1 MSHARALSRILAA
14 AVLAASAFACKPED
28 LRTPSQGGSVRAE
41 VTDDTPAGILPY
53 VKVVTDDWTPVTS
66 KERYLEASLT
76 LEDANKIYTGEAK
89 SSCFVYIKGRG
100 KSSWGQPKKPYRL
113 KFVDG
118 RKMFGMHKDKG
129 WILIANYSDK
139 SLVRNLLATRLS
151 KILGMD
157 WTPEMLPVDFYLN
170 GEYQGV
176 YNLVE
181 NKEVAHNKV
190 DIDVNAGDYLLEIE
204 QSIDQPHSFKT
215 AQARIPIQFEEPE
228 NPTSDQ
234 IAYVRN
240 YVDNFESALFSD
252 NFTDPETGYR
262 RYIDVRSFVN
272 NYIAQEL
279 SKNVDGNLRKST
291 PLTLERERGLCLYFL
306 WDFDLAFGNA
316 DYFDSEF
323 PGSTSGPEGWFV
335 KDFGLDGYGTG
346 WYPRLFQDPW
356 FVGQVKARWN
366 EVFPE
371 LEALLPLIDGLVK
384 SLHDG
389 PERNFKKW
397 DILTHHVWP
406 NVTVPGTYQ
415 GEIEYLKN
423 FYKTRL
429 AWLNTAINELET
441 SYEED

>member
-1 MSHARALSRILAA
+1 MTLARAISRILAA
-14 AVLAASAFACKPED
+14 AVLAAAVSACKPED
-28 LRTPSQGGSVRAE
+28 FHTPSQGGSVRAE
-41 VTDDTPAGILPY
+41 KPDDTPAGTLPY
-53 VKVVTDDWTPVTS
+53 IKVVTDDWVPVTS

-76 LEDANKIYTGEAK
+76 MEDANRIYTGEAK

-118 RKMFGMHKDKG
+118 KKMFGLNKDKG

-139 SLVRNLLATRLS
+139 SLVRNLLAARIS

-170 GEYQGV
+170 FEYQGV

-190 DIDVNAGDYLLEIE
+190 DIDVNAGDFLLEIE
-204 QSIDQPHSFKT
+204 QSIDKPSYFKT
-215 AQARIPIQFEEPE
+215 TKARIPIQFEEPE
-228 NPTSDQ
+228 NPTTEQLS
-234 IAYVRN
+234 YVRK
-240 YVDNFESALFSD
+240 YVNDFESALFD
-252 NFTDPETGYR
+252 ENFTDPEAGYR

-316 DYFDSEF
+316 DYFDAEF
-323 PGSTSGPEGWFV
+323 PGSTSGPEGWFI
-335 KDFGLDGYGTG
+335 KDFGLNGFGTG

-356 FVGQVKARWN
+356 FVGQVKTRWN
-366 EVFPE
+366 EVYSD
-371 LEALLPLIDGLVK
+371 LEALLPVIDELVA

-389 PERNFKKW
+389 PDRNFKKW
-397 DILTHHVWP
+397 NILTRYVWP
-406 NVTVPGTYQ
+406 NAKVPGSYA
-415 GEIEYLKN
+415 GEIEYLKD

-429 AWLNTAINELET
+429 AWLNTAINELE
-441 SYEED
+441 